1 MRKLENWKM
10 KKLLFVLLLQLLVC
24 LVGAQQRPSNTYYI
38 RKVKA
43 TDVKAMMD
51 SSHGPTIVNFWAT
64 WCGPCVRELAY
75 FDSIIATRNTAV
87 KLIMVSL
94 DFPAS
99 YPKRLTEFVRKKGYN
114 GEVVFLNETNADVFI
129 PIIESKWNG
138 AIPASIFLDNSKQR
152 YEMFNMQLTRQRFA
166 LELDK
171 LIGE

>member
-1 MRKLENWKM
+1 M

-24 LVGAQQRPSNTYYI
+24 LVGAQQRPANTSYI

-43 TDVKAMMD
+43 ADVKAMMD
-51 SSHGPTIVNFWAT
+51 SSRGPTIVNFWAT

-99 YPKRLTEFVRKKGYN
+99 YPKRLTEFVKKKGYK

-171 LIGE
+171 LVRE